1 MHPVL
6 FKLGAFELRA
16 YGFMLAIS
24 FLLGIYLAVRRG
36 KARGIAAEKIMDL
49 SVLIIVCSIVGSRL
63 MYVLFHLDEFA
74 GNWSDTFN
82 PFQSSGQI
90 GIAGLTMLGGV
101 ILALVASLIYLYV
114 KKMPVLKFADAIIPV
129 FFLGEA
135 ITRIG
140 CFLNGC
146 CYGIPC
152 AGPLCMVFPPD
163 SPAGA
168 MFQGVHIHPA
178 QLYSSAYALIVFIAL
193 LLIDRKPR
201 FDGYLLYLFLIF
213 YGIGRFIID
222 LFRYYEDSMVILS
235 SLSKGISLNQGISLA
250 FVVTGG
256 VLYFWHRRRLDKKG
270 RTERPSKRV
279 K

>member
-6 FKLGAFELRA
+6 FKLGSFELRA

-49 SVLIIVCSIVGSRL
+49 SVIIIICSIVGSRV

-74 GNWSDTFN
+74 GHWSDTFN
-82 PFQSSGQI
+82 PFQSDGQI

-101 ILALVASLIYLYV
+101 ILALVASLIYLHV
-114 KKMPVLKFADAIIPV
+114 KKMPVLKFADAIIPI

-140 CFLNGC
+140 CYLNGC

-152 AGPLCMVFPPD
+152 HGPLCVVFPPD

-168 MFQGVHIHPA
+168 MYQGLAIHPA
-178 QLYSSAYALIVFIAL
+178 QLYSSFYALAVFIIL
-193 LLIDRKPR
+193 LWIDRKPR

-213 YGIGRFIID
+213 YGLGRFIID
-222 LFRYYEDSMVILS
+222 FFRYYEDSMVIIS
-235 SLSKGISLNQGISLA
+235 SIGKGISLNQGISFIFILL
-250 FVVTGG
+250 GI
-256 VLYFWHRRRLDKKG
+256 VLYSMHSRWAGRRRS
-270 RTERPSKRV
+270 TPAA
-279 K
+279 